1 MFVSVQGQATERQ
14 AKLETLEVYSRCMHH
29 TGAACVMKA
38 ESEPLSKARGL
49 FYGWACK
56 SVNLNTGLKLEEKSM
71 G

>member
-1 MFVSVQGQATERQ
+1 MFVSVQGQAKERQ

-49 FYGWACK
+49 FYG
-56 SVNLNTGLKLEEKSM
+56 
-71 G
+71 